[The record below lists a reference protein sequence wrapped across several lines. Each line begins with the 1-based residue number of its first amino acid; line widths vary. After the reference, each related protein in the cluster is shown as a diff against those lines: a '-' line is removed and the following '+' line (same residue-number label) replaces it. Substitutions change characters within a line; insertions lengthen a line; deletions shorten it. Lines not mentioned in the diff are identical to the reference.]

1 MWRIRINQKLGELYE
16 NLDMVADIKKKRF
29 EWMGHVAR
37 MDQGR
42 TVKEVFE
49 SKAEGSRRR
58 VRPRMRWMEDVEK
71 DLRGMKVER
80 RRQKAGDKE
89 EWVSVIKETEAL

>member
-1 MWRIRINQKLGELYE
+1 
-16 NLDMVADIKKKRF
+16 
-29 EWMGHVAR
+29 

-42 TVKEVFE
+42 AVKEIFE

-71 DLRGMKVER
+71 DLWEMNVKRW
-80 RRQKAGDKE
+80 QQNAGDRE
-89 EWVSVIKETEAL
+89 EWESVIKETETF

>member
-1 MWRIRINQKLGELYE
+1 
-16 NLDMVADIKKKRF
+16 
-29 EWMGHVAR
+29 

-42 TVKEVFE
+42 AVKEIFE

-71 DLRGMKVER
+71 DLWEMNVKRW
-80 RRQKAGDKE
+80 QQNAGDRE
-89 EWVSVIKETEAL
+89 EWESVIKETEAF